1 MAGELDGFEAFGEV
15 LRRLRVRAGL
25 TQDELAENSG
35 VSERTIRRLETGN
48 RTNPRM
54 TTVQELAKALP
65 LRPEELEQLFR
76 AAVPRNLDGDQQ
88 GDQQGYRQGDQQDGA
103 KEEPGAS
110 STADADADAN
120 PNANPEPP
128 TGPNPDPPYAPATEP
143 SPTPPDPAEQLAKQ
157 VAARWQ
163 REEEQRQ
170 VQDPFPLPVRWR
182 TASQAVTDHWAN
194 ILRLPARATADPL
207 DLDGQLDEISDTY
220 RRIPSGRLVV
230 LGRSGSGKTIL
241 ALRFVLDH
249 LKSRTSAEP
258 VPVIFSVGAWN
269 PTTLTLRDWLT
280 AQLTRDHPG
289 YAARGSGRESL
300 ASALVESGR
309 ILPVLDGF
317 DEMADG
323 LRRPALE
330 ALNATTLPYCSPA
343 APPNTPPPS
352 RKPTY

>member
-88 GDQQGYRQGDQQDGA
+88 GHQQGDQQGYHQGDQQDGA

-120 PNANPEPP
+120 PNAAPNPNPEPP

-143 SPTPPDPAEQLAKQ
+143 SPTPP
-157 VAARWQ
+157 
-163 REEEQRQ
+163 
-170 VQDPFPLPVRWR
+170 
-182 TASQAVTDHWAN
+182 
-194 ILRLPARATADPL
+194 
-207 DLDGQLDEISDTY
+207 
-220 RRIPSGRLVV
+220 
-230 LGRSGSGKTIL
+230 
-241 ALRFVLDH
+241 
-249 LKSRTSAEP
+249 
-258 VPVIFSVGAWN
+258 
-269 PTTLTLRDWLT
+269 
-280 AQLTRDHPG
+280 
-289 YAARGSGRESL
+289 
-300 ASALVESGR
+300 
-309 ILPVLDGF
+309 
-317 DEMADG
+317 
-323 LRRPALE
+323 
-330 ALNATTLPYCSPA
+330 
-343 APPNTPPPS
+343 TPPSNSPS
-352 RKPTY
+352 R